1 LRYLV
6 FGTGAVGALVG
17 GKLALAGF
25 PVTFLARPRIAE
37 ALQAHGLHLTGD
49 RTHGVV
55 EDVHAITEI
64 SGMEKPDLILLTV
77 KTYDAETAAT
87 EIETAFTEPP
97 TIVSLLNGIGSEQM
111 LSARF
116 GEERVISATLTT
128 AVQMIKPAVIHVARR
143 RGIGVELDHP
153 LAAEFISDLEAADFL
168 AVTYANAERMKWSK
182 LLMNILANASSA
194 ILGWTPS
201 QVYSNPSTALIE
213 IESLRETVRVLRVIG
228 YTPQDLPGV
237 SVSLLARAIFLPRWL
252 IRPLLGKI
260 VNDGRGDKKPSLH
273 FDIGRG
279 KSEVLRLNGAVVQAG
294 SRLGSPTPA
303 NRLLADTLMKL
314 VNNQE
319 DPERFRN
326 NPELLIQ
333 LAREYGVPGI

>member
-1 LRYLV
+1 MRYLV

-37 ALQAHGLHLTGD
+37 ALQTHGLHLSGD

-55 EDVHAITEI
+55 EEVHAITEI
-64 SGMEKPDLILLTV
+64 SGMERPDLILLTV
-77 KTYDAETAAT
+77 KTYDVETAAT

-97 TIVSLLNGIGSEQM
+97 TIVCLCNGIGSEQI
-111 LSARF
+111 LAERF
-116 GEERVISATLTT
+116 GAERVISATLTT
-128 AVQMIKPAVIHVARR
+128 AVQMIEPAVIDVTRR
-143 RGIGVELDHP
+143 RGIGVVLDHP
-153 LAAEFISDLEAADFL
+153 LASEFIEDLEAADFL
-168 AVTYANAERMKWSK
+168 AEAYANATRMKWSK
-182 LLMNILANASSA
+182 LLTNIVANASSA

-201 QVYSNPSTALIE
+201 QVYSHPSIAQIE
-213 IESLRETVRVLRVIG
+213 IESLRETVRVLRSNG
-228 YTPQDLPGV
+228 FTPQDLPGV

-260 VNDGRGDKKPSLH
+260 VSGGRGDKKPSLH

-303 NRLLADTLMKL
+303 NRLLTDTLMKL

-319 DPERFRN
+319 APERFRN

-333 LAREYGVPGI
+333 LARDYDVPGI

>member
-1 LRYLV
+1 MRYLV

-37 ALQAHGLHLTGD
+37 ALQTHGLHLSGD

-55 EDVHAITEI
+55 EEVHAITEI
-64 SGMEKPDLILLTV
+64 SGMERLDLILLTV
-77 KTYDAETAAT
+77 KTYDVETAAT

-97 TIVSLLNGIGSEQM
+97 TIVCLCNGIGSEQI
-111 LSARF
+111 LAERF
-116 GEERVISATLTT
+116 GAESVISATLTT
-128 AVQMIKPAVIHVARR
+128 AVQMIEPAVIDVTRR
-143 RGIGVELDHP
+143 RGIGVVLDHP
-153 LAAEFISDLEAADFL
+153 LASEFIEDLEAADFL
-168 AVTYANAERMKWSK
+168 AEAYANATRMKWSK
-182 LLMNILANASSA
+182 LLTKIGANASSA

-201 QVYSNPSTALIE
+201 QVYSHPSIAQIE
-213 IESLRETVRVLRVIG
+213 IDSLRETVRVLRSNG
-228 YTPQDLPGV
+228 FTPQDLPGV

-260 VNDGRGDKKPSLH
+260 VSGGRGDKKPSLH

-303 NRLLADTLMKL
+303 NRLLTDTLMKL

-319 DPERFRN
+319 APERFRN

-333 LAREYGVPGI
+333 LARDYDVPGI

>member
-1 LRYLV
+1 MRYLV

-37 ALQAHGLHLTGD
+37 ALQTRGLHLTGD

-55 EDVHAITEI
+55 EEVHAITEI
-64 SGMEKPDLILLTV
+64 SGMERPDLILLTV
-77 KTYDAETAAT
+77 KTYDAETAAM

-116 GEERVISATLTT
+116 GEESVISATLTT
-128 AVQMIKPAVIHVARR
+128 AVQMIKPSVTHVARR
-143 RGIGVELDHP
+143 RGIGVELGHP

-168 AVTYANAERMKWSK
+168 VEAYPNAERMKWSK
-182 LLMNILANASSA
+182 LLTNIVANASSA

-201 QVYSNPSTALIE
+201 QVYSHPSTALIE
-213 IESLRETVRVLRVIG
+213 IESLRETVRILRAIG
-228 YTPQDLPGV
+228 HTPQNLPGV
-237 SVSLLARAIFLPRWL
+237 SVSLLARAIFLPKRL

-260 VNDGRGDKKPSLH
+260 VSEGRGDKKPSLH

-279 KSEVLRLNGAVVQAG
+279 KSEILRLNGAVVQAG

-303 NRLLADTLMKL
+303 NRLLTDTLMKL

-333 LAREYGVPGI
+333 LAREYGVPGV

>member
-1 LRYLV
+1 MRYLV

-37 ALQAHGLHLTGD
+37 AMQTRGLHLTGD
-49 RTHGVV
+49 RTYGVV
-55 EDVHAITEI
+55 EEVHAITEI
-64 SGMEKPDLILLTV
+64 SGTEKPDLILLTV

-111 LSARF
+111 LSVRF
-116 GEERVISATLTT
+116 GAERVISATLTT

-279 KSEVLRLNGAVVQAG
+279 KSEVLQLNGAVVQAG

>member
-1 LRYLV
+1 MRYLV

-37 ALQAHGLHLTGD
+37 ALQTHGLHLSGD

-55 EDVHAITEI
+55 EEVHAITEI
-64 SGMEKPDLILLTV
+64 SGMERPDLILLTV
-77 KTYDAETAAT
+77 KTYDVETAAT

-97 TIVSLLNGIGSEQM
+97 TIVCLCNGIGSEQI
-111 LSARF
+111 LAERF
-116 GEERVISATLTT
+116 GEESVISATLTT
-128 AVQMIKPAVIHVARR
+128 AVQMIEPAVIDVTRR
-143 RGIGVELDHP
+143 RGIGVVLDHP
-153 LAAEFISDLEAADFL
+153 LASEFIEDLEAADFL
-168 AVTYANAERMKWSK
+168 AKAYANATRMKWSK
-182 LLMNILANASSA
+182 LLTNIVANASSA

-201 QVYSNPSTALIE
+201 QVYSHPSIAQIE
-213 IESLRETVRVLRVIG
+213 IESLRETVRVLRSNG
-228 YTPQDLPGV
+228 FTPQDLPGV

-260 VNDGRGDKKPSLH
+260 VSGGRGDKKPSLH

-303 NRLLADTLMKL
+303 NRLLTDTLMKL

-319 DPERFRN
+319 APERFRN

-333 LAREYGVPGI
+333 LARDYDVPGI

>member
-37 ALQAHGLHLTGD
+37 ALQTHGLHLSGD

-55 EDVHAITEI
+55 EEVHAITEI
-64 SGMEKPDLILLTV
+64 SGMERPDLILLTV
-77 KTYDAETAAT
+77 KTYDVETAAT

-97 TIVSLLNGIGSEQM
+97 TIVCLCNGIGSEQI
-111 LSARF
+111 LAERF
-116 GEERVISATLTT
+116 GAESVISATLTT
-128 AVQMIKPAVIHVARR
+128 AVQMIEPAVIDVTRR
-143 RGIGVELDHP
+143 RGIGVVLDHP
-153 LAAEFISDLEAADFL
+153 LASEFIEDLEAADFL
-168 AVTYANAERMKWSK
+168 AEAYANATRMKWSK
-182 LLMNILANASSA
+182 LLTNIVANASSA

-201 QVYSNPSTALIE
+201 QVYSHPSIAQIE
-213 IESLRETVRVLRVIG
+213 IESLRETVRVLRSNG
-228 YTPQDLPGV
+228 FTPQDLPGV
-237 SVSLLARAIFLPRWL
+237 SVSLLARAIFLPKWL

-260 VNDGRGDKKPSLH
+260 VSGGRGDKKPSLH

-303 NRLLADTLMKL
+303 NRLLTDTLMKL

-319 DPERFRN
+319 APERFRN

-333 LAREYGVPGI
+333 LARDYDVPGI

>member
-1 LRYLV
+1 MRYLV

-37 ALQAHGLHLTGD
+37 ALQTHGLHLSGD

-55 EDVHAITEI
+55 EEVHAITEI
-64 SGMEKPDLILLTV
+64 SGMERPDLILLTV
-77 KTYDAETAAT
+77 KTYDVETAAT

-97 TIVSLLNGIGSEQM
+97 TIVCLCNGIGSEQI
-111 LSARF
+111 LAERF
-116 GEERVISATLTT
+116 GAERVISATLTT
-128 AVQMIKPAVIHVARR
+128 AVQMIEPAVIDVTRR
-143 RGIGVELDHP
+143 RGIGVVLDHP
-153 LAAEFISDLEAADFL
+153 LASEFIEDLEAADFL
-168 AVTYANAERMKWSK
+168 AEAYANATRMKWSK
-182 LLMNILANASSA
+182 LLTNIVANASSA

-201 QVYSNPSTALIE
+201 QVYSHPSIAQIE
-213 IESLRETVRVLRVIG
+213 IESLRETVRVLRSNG
-228 YTPQDLPGV
+228 FTPQDLPGV
-237 SVSLLARAIFLPRWL
+237 SVSLLARAIFLPKWL

-260 VNDGRGDKKPSLH
+260 VSGGRGDKKPSLH

-303 NRLLADTLMKL
+303 NRLLTDTLMKL

-319 DPERFRN
+319 APERFRN

-333 LAREYGVPGI
+333 LARDYDVPGI

>member
-1 LRYLV
+1 MRYLV

-25 PVTFLARPRIAE
+25 PVTFLARPRIVK
-37 ALQAHGLHLTGD
+37 ALQTSGLHLAGD
-49 RTHGVV
+49 RTLGVV
-55 EDVHAITEI
+55 EEVHAISEI
-64 SGMEKPDLILLTV
+64 SGVEKPDILLLTV
-77 KTYDAETAAT
+77 KTYDAETAAA
-87 EIETAFTEPP
+87 EIETAFAEPP

-111 LSARF
+111 LAERF
-116 GEERVISATLTT
+116 GAEHVISATLTT
-128 AVQMIKPAVIHVARR
+128 AVQMIEPAVIHVARR
-143 RGIGVELDHP
+143 RGIGVELNHP
-153 LAAEFISDLEAADFL
+153 LTAKFMDDLKEADFL
-168 AVTYANAERMKWSK
+168 AETYLNATRMKWSK
-182 LLMNILANASSA
+182 LLTNIVANASSA

-201 QVYSNPSTALIE
+201 QVYSHPGTALIE
-213 IESLRETVRVLRVIG
+213 IESLREAVRVMRGIG
-228 YTPQDLPGV
+228 LTPQDLPGV
-237 SVSLLARAIFLPRWL
+237 SVSLFARALFLPRRL

-260 VNDGRGDKKPSLH
+260 VSEGRGDKKPSLH

-303 NRLLADTLMKL
+303 NRLLTDILTKL

-319 DPERFRN
+319 SPERFQN

>member
-1 LRYLV
+1 MRYLV
-6 FGTGAVGALVG
+6 FGTGAVGALIG

-37 ALQAHGLHLTGD
+37 ALQTQGLHLAGD
-49 RTHGVV
+49 RTHGVLK
-55 EDVHAITEI
+55 EVHAITEI
-64 SGMEKPDLILLTV
+64 SDIERPDLILLTV

-87 EIETAFTEPP
+87 EIENAFTDPP

-111 LSARF
+111 LTVRF
-116 GEERVISATLTT
+116 GAERVISATLTT

-153 LAAEFISDLEAADFL
+153 LAAAFISDLEAADFL
-168 AVTYANAERMKWSK
+168 AETYPNPERMKWSK
-182 LLMNILANASSA
+182 LLTNIVANASSA

-201 QVYSNPSTALIE
+201 QVYNHPSTALIE
-213 IESLRETVRVLRVIG
+213 IESLRETIRVMRVIG
-228 YTPQDLPGV
+228 YSPQNLPGV
-237 SVSLLARAIFLPRWL
+237 KVSLLARAIFLPRRL

-260 VNDGRGDKKPSLH
+260 VSEGRGDKKPSLH

-303 NRLLADTLMKL
+303 NRLLTDTLMKL
-314 VNNQE
+314 VKDQE
-319 DPERFRN
+319 NPERFRN
-326 NPELLIQ
+326 NPELLVQ
-333 LAREYGVPGI
+333 LAREYGVPGV

>member
-1 LRYLV
+1 MRYLV

-37 ALQAHGLHLTGD
+37 ALQTHGLHLSGD

-55 EDVHAITEI
+55 EEVHAITEI
-64 SGMEKPDLILLTV
+64 SGMERPDLILLTV
-77 KTYDAETAAT
+77 KTYDVETAAT

-97 TIVSLLNGIGSEQM
+97 TIVCLCNGIGSEQI
-111 LSARF
+111 LAERF
-116 GEERVISATLTT
+116 GAESVISATLTT
-128 AVQMIKPAVIHVARR
+128 AVQMIEPAVIDVTRR
-143 RGIGVELDHP
+143 RGIGVVLDHP
-153 LAAEFISDLEAADFL
+153 LASEFIEDLEAADFL
-168 AVTYANAERMKWSK
+168 AEAYANATRMKWSK
-182 LLMNILANASSA
+182 LLTNIVANASSA

-201 QVYSNPSTALIE
+201 QVYSHPSIAQIE
-213 IESLRETVRVLRVIG
+213 IESLRETVRVLRSNG
-228 YTPQDLPGV
+228 FTPQDLPGV
-237 SVSLLARAIFLPRWL
+237 SVSLLARAIFLPKWL

-260 VNDGRGDKKPSLH
+260 VSGGRGDKKPSLH

-303 NRLLADTLMKL
+303 NRLLTDTLMKL

-319 DPERFRN
+319 APERFRN

-333 LAREYGVPGI
+333 LARDYDVPGI

>member
-1 LRYLV
+1 MRYLV

-25 PVTFLARPRIAE
+25 PVTFLARPQIAK
-37 ALQAHGLHLTGD
+37 ALQTHGLHLTGD

-55 EDVHAITEI
+55 EEVHAITEL

-77 KTYDAETAAT
+77 KTYDAETAAA
-87 EIETAFTEPP
+87 EIEAAFPAPP

-116 GEERVISATLTT
+116 GEERVISTTLTT
-128 AVQMIKPAVIHVARR
+128 AVQMIKPAVIKVARR

-168 AVTYANAERMKWSK
+168 VEAYPNAKRMKWSK
-182 LLMNILANASSA
+182 LLTNIVANASSA

-201 QVYSNPSTALIE
+201 QVYSHPSAALIE
-213 IESLRETVRVLRVIG
+213 IESLRETVRVMRVIG
-228 YTPQDLPGV
+228 YSPQNLPGV
-237 SVSLLARAIFLPRWL
+237 NVSLLARAIFLPQRF

-260 VNDGRGDKKPSLH
+260 VSEGRGDKKPSLH

-279 KSEVLRLNGAVVQAG
+279 KSEVIRLNGAVVQAG

-303 NRLLADTLMKL
+303 NRLLTDTLMKL

-319 DPERFRN
+319 DPVRFRN
-326 NPELLIQ
+326 NPELLNQ
-333 LAREYGVPGI
+333 LAREYGVPGT

>member
-1 LRYLV
+1 MRYLV

-37 ALQAHGLHLTGD
+37 ALQTHGLHLSGD

-55 EDVHAITEI
+55 EEVHAITEI
-64 SGMEKPDLILLTV
+64 SGMERPDLILLTV
-77 KTYDAETAAT
+77 KTYYVETAAT

-97 TIVSLLNGIGSEQM
+97 TIVCLCNGIGSEQI
-111 LSARF
+111 LAERF
-116 GEERVISATLTT
+116 GAERVISATLTT
-128 AVQMIKPAVIHVARR
+128 AVQMIEPAVIDVTRR
-143 RGIGVELDHP
+143 RGIGVVLDHP
-153 LAAEFISDLEAADFL
+153 LASEFIEDLEAADFL
-168 AVTYANAERMKWSK
+168 AEAYANATRMKWSK
-182 LLMNILANASSA
+182 LLTNIVANASSA

-201 QVYSNPSTALIE
+201 QVYSHPSIAQIE
-213 IESLRETVRVLRVIG
+213 IESLRETVRVLRSNG
-228 YTPQDLPGV
+228 FTPQDLPGV
-237 SVSLLARAIFLPRWL
+237 SVSLLARAIFLPKWL

-260 VNDGRGDKKPSLH
+260 VSGGRGDKKPSLH

-303 NRLLADTLMKL
+303 NRLLTDTLMKL

-319 DPERFRN
+319 APERFRN

-333 LAREYGVPGI
+333 LARDYDVPGI

>member
-37 ALQAHGLHLTGD
+37 AMQTHGLHLSGD
-49 RTHGVV
+49 RTQGVV
-55 EDVHAITEI
+55 AKAHAITEM

-77 KTYDAETAAT
+77 KTYDAEAAAV
-87 EIETAFTEPP
+87 EIEAAFPDPP
-97 TIVSLLNGIGSEQM
+97 TIVSLLNGIGSDQM
-111 LSARF
+111 LAARF

-128 AVQMIKPAVIHVARR
+128 AVQMIEPAVIHVARR
-143 RGIGVELDHP
+143 RGIGVALNHP
-153 LAAEFISDLEAADFL
+153 LATEFIRDLEAADFL
-168 AVTYANAERMKWSK
+168 ALAYENAERMKWSK
-182 LLMNILANASSA
+182 LLTNIVANASSA

-201 QVYSNPSTALIE
+201 QVYSHPSIASIE

-237 SVSLLARAIFLPRWL
+237 RVSLLARAVSLPQLL
-252 IRPLLGKI
+252 IRPLLRKI
-260 VNDGRGDKKPSLH
+260 VSKGRGDKKPSLH

-279 KSEVLRLNGAVVQAG
+279 KSEVLQLNGAVVQAG
-294 SRLGSPTPA
+294 SHLGSPAPA
-303 NRLLADTLMKL
+303 NQLLTDTLMKL
-314 VNNQE
+314 VNGQE
-319 DPERFRN
+319 DPERFQN

-333 LAREYGVPGI
+333 LAREYDVPGV

>member
-1 LRYLV
+1 MRYLV

-37 ALQAHGLHLTGD
+37 AMQTRGLHLTGD
-49 RTHGVV
+49 RTYGVV
-55 EDVHAITEI
+55 EEVHAITEI
-64 SGMEKPDLILLTV
+64 SGTEKPDLILLTV

-97 TIVSLLNGIGSEQM
+97 TIVSLLNGIGSEQ
-111 LSARF
+111 LLAARF
-116 GEERVISATLTT
+116 GEESVISATLTT
-128 AVQMIKPAVIHVARR
+128 AVQMIEPAVIHVARR
-143 RGIGVELDHP
+143 RGIGVELNHP
-153 LAAEFISDLEAADFL
+153 LAAEFIRDLEAADFL

-279 KSEVLRLNGAVVQAG
+279 KSEVLQLNGAVVQAG